1 MRVTNDW
8 LIFLFLFSRARRES
22 AGIAA
27 AAGAAPRARDDS
39 AHSAF
44 RARTQPGHRP
54 PRVAI
59 HNSRTHNARQ
69 RQAKY

>member
-1 MRVTNDW
+1 MRVTNDR
-8 LIFLFLFSRARRES
+8 LIFLFLFSRARRET
-22 AGIAA
+22 AGIA
-27 AAGAAPRARDDS
+27 AAPRARDDS

-44 RARTQPGHRP
+44 RARTQAGHRP